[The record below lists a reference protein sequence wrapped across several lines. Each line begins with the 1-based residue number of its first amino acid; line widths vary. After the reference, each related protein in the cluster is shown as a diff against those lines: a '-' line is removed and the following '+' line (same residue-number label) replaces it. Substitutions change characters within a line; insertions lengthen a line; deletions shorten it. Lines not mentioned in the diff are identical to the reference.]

1 MGCTCTSADFFR
13 LLLSGYLKNN
23 SVVPGI
29 KCVVY
34 IAQFFLYSFIKCC
47 LFVTNYICTQ
57 PASLSTG
64 VICDKMSSKFLN
76 SHRFLKIIKDGF
88 VDMTIFAEQF
98 SYLLGWKSINNEWR
112 NWSDHGHIQ
121 SNVWKKATA
130 AHTHWPG
137 NRKTKNCWRKFP
149 SATSNHS
156 VNSFVSEADIV
167 IADVYF
173 ALFFFSFSLIFTNV
187 HQCFFTKCCLLFCMF
202 NF

>member
-1 MGCTCTSADFFR
+1 MGCTCTSADFFFSYYYQVIWR
-13 LLLSGYLKNN
+13 
-23 SVVPGI
+23 
-29 KCVVY
+29 VY
-34 IAQFFLYSFIKCC
+34 IAQFLLYSFIKCC

-64 VICDKMSSKFLN
+64 VIWDKMSSKFLN
-76 SHRFLKIIKDGF
+76 SHRFLKIIEDGF

-98 SYLLGWKSINNEWR
+98 SYLLGWKSINNEWG

-137 NRKTKNCWRKFP
+137 NRKAKNCWRKFP

-167 IADVYF
+167 RPMFTLLY
-173 ALFFFSFSLIFTNV
+173 SFLASLWCSPMFTSV
-187 HQCFFTKCCLLFCMF
+187 FFTKCCLLFCMF

>member
-1 MGCTCTSADFFR
+1 MGCTCTSADFFFSYYYQVIWR
-13 LLLSGYLKNN
+13 
-23 SVVPGI
+23 
-29 KCVVY
+29 VY
-34 IAQFFLYSFIKCC
+34 IAQFLLYSFIKCC

-64 VICDKMSSKFLN
+64 VIWDKMSSKFLN
-76 SHRFLKIIKDGF
+76 SHRFLKIIEDGF

-98 SYLLGWKSINNEWR
+98 SYLLGWKPINNEWG

-137 NRKTKNCWRKFP
+137 NRKAKNCWRKFP

-173 ALFFFSFSLIFTNV
+173 ALFFFCFSLMFTNV
-187 HQCFFTKCCLLFCMF
+187 HQCFFY
-202 NF
+202 